1 MKLWIT
7 LLASL
12 LLSACASAP
21 LVPRPEHL
29 FEDSLFRPVAQQ
41 IRAAEVLAPSD
52 AMKRFLDDEIAHR
65 AVAED
70 PRQLLFDALYK
81 KGRLRLDYDSAKTRN
96 AAEAFDARSGNCLSL
111 VLMTA
116 AFARELGLPVRFQQ
130 VIGEETWSRSGSIQ
144 FTNGHVNIALGR
156 KSGPARVLYD
166 ESGMMTIDFLPPQD
180 LRGLHW
186 RVLGEET
193 IIAMYMNNRAAEAL
207 ADERFDDAYA
217 WARQA
222 IIQDPKLLDAY
233 NTLGVIYRRHG
244 NLAQAERILHYVL
257 EREPANVEAMSNLTV
272 ALREHGRIAEAE
284 ALSLKLKA
292 IQPYP
297 PFHFFNLGIAA
308 MREGDFAA
316 ARDWFTKEVD
326 RAAYYHEF
334 QFWLALAYASL
345 GENGPAKQHLA
356 LAMENSTTRKDHD
369 LYANKLAMLQAA
381 GRKRNATDPGH

>member
-1 MKLWIT
+1 
-7 LLASL
+7 
-12 LLSACASAP
+12 
-21 LVPRPEHL
+21 
-29 FEDSLFRPVAQQ
+29 
-41 IRAAEVLAPSD
+41 
-52 AMKRFLDDEIAHR
+52 
-65 AVAED
+65 
-70 PRQLLFDALYK
+70 
-81 KGRLRLDYDSAKTRN
+81 
-96 AAEAFDARSGNCLSL
+96 
-111 VLMTA
+111 MTA